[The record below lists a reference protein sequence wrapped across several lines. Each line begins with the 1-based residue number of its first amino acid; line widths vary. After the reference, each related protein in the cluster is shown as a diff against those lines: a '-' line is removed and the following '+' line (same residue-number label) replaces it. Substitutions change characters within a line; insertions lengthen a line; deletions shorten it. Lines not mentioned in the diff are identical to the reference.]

1 MTHPEKRRLEESSQP
16 ETPWK
21 KWGPYLSERQWGT
34 VREDYSPD
42 GEAWNYFTHDQSR
55 SRAYRWG
62 EDGLAGYSD
71 DHQLLCFGLAL
82 WNGNDPI
89 LKERLF
95 GLGNGE
101 GNHGEDVKEYYFYL
115 DSTPTHSYMKYLYK
129 YPQRAF
135 PYADLIETNA
145 ERGFEDPEYELLDTG
160 IFEES
165 RYFDVFVEY
174 AKIAPEDTLI
184 KVQVANRGP
193 ETAQLHLLPTLWFRN
208 DWTWD
213 PGRPKPLLKTSNSVS
228 GAAVVQARHEFLGT
242 YHWYCEGRPDFL
254 FCENETNHQRLYQT
268 ENAVPFV
275 KDGIHN
281 YVIHGQKD
289 AVNPE
294 REGTK
299 SAAWYELTVD
309 PGDSVS
315 LHFRLSAGEEVFT
328 HPLVEDVL
336 RMFDQRKEEADQFH
350 AAICPETIQ
359 GEAREVFR
367 QAIAGMLW
375 TKQFYQFDLERWLS
389 ERLPDTKVIR
399 NKDWEHLQAG
409 DIISMPDKWEY
420 PWFAAWDSAFHTLTL
435 VLADPD
441 FAKHQI
447 SLFLEDRYQHPNGQ
461 IPAYEWNFNDVNP
474 PVHAWAT
481 WAVYREDYSHHP
493 EKKRDIDWLRS
504 CFDRLDNNFQW
515 WMTQRTAAGENVY
528 QGGFLGLDNIGL
540 FDRSKELPTG
550 GKFEQTDGTAWM
562 ALYAQNMF
570 QIATEL
576 ALHLPE
582 YEYMSIKY
590 LDEFIQI
597 AAVMDKIGENEDEMW
612 DEEDGF
618 FYDVLRFP
626 DGSAT
631 RIKVRSMVG
640 LLPLCAA
647 TVIEEDTLKR
657 LPGLKAKYDWLVEKR
672 LDLTQ
677 NIACPVEPGKGGRRL
692 LAIMDEDKLK
702 RVLSRVLEEDE
713 FLSPFG
719 IRSLSKAHETTPYA
733 FSWEGVTY
741 EVKYVPGDSD
751 SPMFGGNS
759 NWRGPVWFPMNF
771 LILRSLIHQYTY
783 YGDDFKVEFPTGS
796 GHHLD
801 LYDVARAISQRA
813 LRIFLP
819 DENGNRPV
827 NGRFETFQ
835 KDPHWKDLI
844 LFYEYFHGDNGSGVG
859 ASHQTGWTGTVAT
872 GMDFFG
878 TFTKEFLLNEGLL
891 PTSDPVK

>member
-1 MTHPEKRRLEESSQP
+1 MSNPEKIRLNESSQP
-16 ETPWK
+16 ESPWK

-42 GEAWNYFTHDQSR
+42 GEAWDYFTHDQAR

-71 DHQLLCFGLAL
+71 RHQFLCFGLAL
-82 WNGNDPI
+82 WNGQDPI

-95 GLGNGE
+95 GLSNGE

-135 PYADLIETNA
+135 PYADLVDTNA
-145 ERGFEDPEYELLDTG
+145 ERGFEEPEYELLDTG
-160 IFEES
+160 VFDED
-165 RYFDVFVEY
+165 RYFDLFVEY
-174 AKIAPEDTLI
+174 AKVAPEDTVI
-184 KVQVANRGP
+184 RVQVFNRGP
-193 ETAQLHLLPTLWFRN
+193 ETAPLHLLPTLWFRN

-213 PGRPKPLLKTSNSVS
+213 PGRPKPLLKTADSVHD
-228 GAAVVQARHEFLGT
+228 AVVVKAQHEFLGT
-242 YHWYCEGRPDFL
+242 YHWYFEGQPDL
-254 FCENETNHQRLYQT
+254 LYCENETNRKRLYDS
-268 ENAVPFV
+268 ENGVPFV
-275 KDGIHN
+275 KDGIHEH
-281 YVIHGQKD
+281 VVQGQKE
-289 AVNPE
+289 AVNPDQ
-294 REGTK
+294 EGTK
-299 SAAWYELTVD
+299 VAAWYKLTVD
-309 PGDSVS
+309 PGESVS
-315 LHFRLSAGEEVFT
+315 LHFRLSSGEEVFS
-328 HPLVEDVL
+328 HPLIDEVL
-336 RMFDQRKEEADQFH
+336 QILPTRKEEADQYLDS
-350 AAICPETIQ
+350 ICPKTVQ
-359 GEAREVFR
+359 GDSREVFR

-389 ERLPDTKVIR
+389 ERLPDTEVIR
-399 NKDWEHLQAG
+399 NKEWEHLRAG

-420 PWFAAWDSAFHTLTL
+420 PWFAAWDSAFHTTTL
-435 VLADPD
+435 VLVDPD
-441 FAKHQI
+441 FAKNQV

-481 WAVYREDYSHHP
+481 WNVYREDWSHHP
-493 EKKRDIDWLRS
+493 DHKRDVDWLRS

-570 QIATEL
+570 QISTEL
-576 ALHLPE
+576 ALHFPE
-582 YEYMSIKY
+582 YEYMAIKY

-597 AAVMDKIGENEDEMW
+597 AAAMDRIGINEDEMW

-647 TVIEEDTLKR
+647 TVIEDETLKR

-672 LDLTQ
+672 LDLTK
-677 NIACPVEPGKGGRRL
+677 NIACPTQPGFGGRRL
-692 LAIMDEDKLK
+692 LAILDEDKLR
-702 RVLSRVLEEDE
+702 RVLSRVLDENE
-713 FLSPFG
+713 FLSPYG
-719 IRSLSKAHETTPYA
+719 IRSLSKEHETTPYV
-733 FSWEGVTY
+733 FTWEGVNY

-759 NWRGPVWFPMNF
+759 NWRGPVWFPMN
-771 LILRSLIHQYTY
+771 LLMLRSFIHQFTY
-783 YGDDFKVEFPTGS
+783 YGDDFKMEFPSGS
-796 GHHLD
+796 GQEMNLFEI
-801 LYDVARAISQRA
+801 AQAISQRTN
-813 LRIFLP
+813 RIFLP
-819 DENGNRPV
+819 DENGKLPV
-827 NGRFETFQ
+827 HGRFDTFHQ
-835 KDPHWKDLI
+835 NPYWKDLI

-859 ASHQTGWTGTVAT
+859 ASHQTGWTGLVAT
-872 GMDFFG
+872 GMEFFG
-878 TFTKEFLLNEGLL
+878 TFTAEHMLKQGFL
-891 PTSDPVK
+891 PY